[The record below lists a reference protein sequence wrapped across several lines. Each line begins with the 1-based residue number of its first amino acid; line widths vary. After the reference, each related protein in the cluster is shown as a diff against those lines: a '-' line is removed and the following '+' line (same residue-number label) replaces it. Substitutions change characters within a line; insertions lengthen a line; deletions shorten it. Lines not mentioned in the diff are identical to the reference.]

1 MLAHEWPEY
10 SAPYFLQKTWYYTG
24 RCIIKAYYML
34 IFRHDEQIETE
45 KTTPFKLSEL
55 FHAASTIQLARLN
68 LVIM

>member
-1 MLAHEWPEY
+1 MNGLNIQHLTFY
-10 SAPYFLQKTWYYTG
+10 KKTWYYTG

-55 FHAASTIQLARLN
+55 FHAASTMQLARLN
-68 LVIM
+68 LVTV

>member
-10 SAPYFLQKTWYYTG
+10 SAPHFLQKKTWYYTW

-34 IFRHDEQIETE
+34 ICRHDEQIETE

-55 FHAASTIQLARLN
+55 FHAVLPVSI
-68 LVIM
+68 